1 MARAFPGLAITVTVL
16 AFNLLG
22 DGIRGYTRPHALS
35 SGAAP
40 VTGPARRDRASAGE
54 RRKCRR
60 AKSRR
65 PAPPTPVEG
74 DGSMKPSL
82 VLVGLIAWLVS
93 GCGFTSSAPGEGVV
107 FARFGDVDMKC
118 YPAGFYLYNP
128 FTTSVYH
135 VDVKVQKIDVK
146 ADASSRDLQ
155 TVTTTIVV
163 NFSIDANKCHELIK
177 NVGIGFAQ
185 QIILPAVEEVTKAST
200 ALFPV
205 EKVIQERP
213 KLKKE
218 IEDGL
223 KVRLSPYWITVQA
236 VSITNI
242 TFSRDFSHAIEQKQV
257 EEQNVQR
264 AEFVRQ
270 QAEKEGQRQ
279 LALAEGQAKANR
291 LLQESLKSSPEV
303 LQMKALDKWDGKLP
317 QYMGSGSVPFIRLE
331 QGK

>member
-1 MARAFPGLAITVTVL
+1 MTQLLLLTGMIAFLVT
-16 AFNLLG
+16 
-22 DGIRGYTRPHALS
+22 
-35 SGAAP
+35 
-40 VTGPARRDRASAGE
+40 
-54 RRKCRR
+54 
-60 AKSRR
+60 
-65 PAPPTPVEG
+65 
-74 DGSMKPSL
+74 
-82 VLVGLIAWLVS
+82 
-93 GCGFTSSAPGEGVV
+93 GCGFTSTSPGEAVV
-107 FARFGDVDMKC
+107 FSRFGDVAPKC

-135 VDVKVQKIDVK
+135 VDVKVQKFEVK

-155 TVTTTIVV
+155 DVHTTIVV
-163 NFSIDANKCHELIK
+163 NFSIDGDKCHELIK
-177 NVGIGFAQ
+177 NVGANFAQ

-223 KVRLSPYWITVQA
+223 KARLSPYWITVQA

-242 TFSRDFSHAIEQKQV
+242 TFSHDFGRAIEQKQV

-317 QYMGSGSVPFIRLE
+317 TYLGSGSVPFIKLD
-331 QGK
+331 QGKDR

>member
-1 MARAFPGLAITVTVL
+1 MRR
-16 AFNLLG
+16 LL
-22 DGIRGYTRPHALS
+22 IFT
-35 SGAAP
+35 
-40 VTGPARRDRASAGE
+40 
-54 RRKCRR
+54 
-60 AKSRR
+60 
-65 PAPPTPVEG
+65 
-74 DGSMKPSL
+74 
-82 VLVGLIAWLVS
+82 GLITLLVS
-93 GCGFTSSAPGEGVV
+93 GCGFTSTSPGESVV
-107 FARFGDVDMKC
+107 FSRFGDVDMKC

-128 FTTSVYH
+128 FTTSVFH
-135 VDVKVQKIDVK
+135 VDVKVQKFEVK

-155 TVTTTIVV
+155 NVHTTIVV
-163 NFSIDANKCHELIK
+163 NFSIDGTKCHELIK
-177 NVGIGFAQ
+177 NVGVNFAQ

-213 KLKKE
+213 KLKRE

-223 KVRLSPYWITVQA
+223 KARVAPYWITVQA

-242 TFSRDFSHAIEQKQV
+242 TFSPDFSHAIEQKQV

-270 QAEKEGQRQ
+270 QAEKQGQTQ
-279 LALAEGQAKANR
+279 LALAEGQAKANK

-303 LQMKALDKWDGKLP
+303 LQMKALEKWDGKLP
-317 QYMGSGSVPFIRLE
+317 AYLGTGSVPFIRLD

>member
-1 MARAFPGLAITVTVL
+1 
-16 AFNLLG
+16 
-22 DGIRGYTRPHALS
+22 
-35 SGAAP
+35 
-40 VTGPARRDRASAGE
+40 
-54 RRKCRR
+54 
-60 AKSRR
+60 
-65 PAPPTPVEG
+65 
-74 DGSMKPSL
+74 MKPSL
-82 VLVGLIAWLVS
+82 VLIGLIAWLVS

-135 VDVKVQKIDVK
+135 VDVKVQKFEVK

-155 TVTTTIVV
+155 TVTTAIVV

-177 NVGIGFAQ
+177 NVGIGFVQ

>member
-1 MARAFPGLAITVTVL
+1 
-16 AFNLLG
+16 
-22 DGIRGYTRPHALS
+22 
-35 SGAAP
+35 
-40 VTGPARRDRASAGE
+40 
-54 RRKCRR
+54 
-60 AKSRR
+60 
-65 PAPPTPVEG
+65 
-74 DGSMKPSL
+74 MKPSL
-82 VLVGLIAWLVS
+82 VLTGMIALLVS
-93 GCGFTSSAPGEGVV
+93 GCGFTSTSPGEAVV
-107 FARFGDVDMKC
+107 FSRFGDVDMKC

-135 VDVKVQKIDVK
+135 VDVKVQKFEVK

-155 TVTTTIVV
+155 DVHTTIVV
-163 NFSIDANKCHELIK
+163 NFSIDGSKCHELIK
-177 NVGIGFAQ
+177 NVGANFAQ

-213 KLKKE
+213 RLKKE

-223 KVRLSPYWITVQA
+223 KARLSPYWIAVQA
-236 VSITNI
+236 VSITTI
-242 TFSRDFSHAIEQKQV
+242 TFSHDFSHAIEQKQV

-279 LALAEGQAKANR
+279 LAFAEGQAKANK

-303 LQMKALDKWDGKLP
+303 LQVKALEKWDGKLP
-317 QYMGSGSVPFIRLE
+317 AYMGSGSVPFIRLE

>member
-1 MARAFPGLAITVTVL
+1 MKLS
-16 AFNLLG
+16 LLL
-22 DGIRGYTRPHALS
+22 T
-35 SGAAP
+35 
-40 VTGPARRDRASAGE
+40 
-54 RRKCRR
+54 
-60 AKSRR
+60 
-65 PAPPTPVEG
+65 
-74 DGSMKPSL
+74 
-82 VLVGLIAWLVS
+82 GLIALLVS

-135 VDVKVQKIDVK
+135 VDVKVQKFEVK

-155 TVTTTIVV
+155 DVHTSIVV

-177 NVGIGFAQ
+177 NVGVGFAQ

-242 TFSRDFSHAIEQKQV
+242 TFSHDFGRAIEQKQV

-303 LQMKALDKWDGKLP
+303 LQMKALEKWDGKLP
-317 QYMGSGSVPFIRLE
+317 TYMGSGSVPFVRLE

>member
-1 MARAFPGLAITVTVL
+1 MNALLFLTGMIVLLAT
-16 AFNLLG
+16 
-22 DGIRGYTRPHALS
+22 
-35 SGAAP
+35 
-40 VTGPARRDRASAGE
+40 
-54 RRKCRR
+54 
-60 AKSRR
+60 
-65 PAPPTPVEG
+65 
-74 DGSMKPSL
+74 
-82 VLVGLIAWLVS
+82 
-93 GCGFTSSAPGEGVV
+93 GCGFTSTSPGEAVV
-107 FARFGDVDMKC
+107 FSRFGAVDPTC
-118 YPAGFYLYNP
+118 YPAGFYFYNP
-128 FTTSVYH
+128 LTTSVYH
-135 VDVKVQKIDVK
+135 VDVKVQKFEVT

-155 TVTTTIVV
+155 NVHTTIVL
-163 NFSIDANKCHELIK
+163 NFSIDGNKCHELIK
-177 NVGIGFAQ
+177 NVGAAFAQ

-213 KLKKE
+213 KLKKD

-242 TFSRDFSHAIEQKQV
+242 TFSPDFSHAIEQKQV

-279 LALAEGQAKANR
+279 LALAEGQAKANK
-291 LLQESLKSSPEV
+291 LLQDSLKSSPEV

-317 QYMGSGSVPFIRLE
+317 AYIGSGGVPFIRLE

>member
-1 MARAFPGLAITVTVL
+1 MRDEERESQRVKGAVMSKCKARFSSVPRM
-16 AFNLLG
+16 LLLTAM
-22 DGIRGYTRPHALS
+22 IAL
-35 SGAAP
+35 
-40 VTGPARRDRASAGE
+40 
-54 RRKCRR
+54 
-60 AKSRR
+60 
-65 PAPPTPVEG
+65 
-74 DGSMKPSL
+74 
-82 VLVGLIAWLVS
+82 LVG
-93 GCGFTSSAPGEGVV
+93 GCGFTSTSPGEAVV
-107 FARFGDVDMKC
+107 FSRFGDVAPKC

-135 VDVKVQKIDVK
+135 VDVKVQKFEVR

-155 TVTTTIVV
+155 NVHTTIVV
-163 NFSIDANKCHELIK
+163 NFSVDGNQCHELIK
-177 NVGIGFAQ
+177 NVGANFVQ

-223 KVRLSPYWITVQA
+223 KARLSPYWIAVQA

-242 TFSRDFSHAIEQKQV
+242 TFSQDFSHAIEQKQV
-257 EEQNVQR
+257 EEQNVQKE
-264 AEFVRQ
+264 EFVRQ
-270 QAEKEGQRQ
+270 QAIKKGETQ
-279 LALAEGQAKANR
+279 LALAEGQAKANK
-291 LLQESLKSSPEV
+291 LLQESLRSSPEV

-317 QYMGSGSVPFIRLE
+317 TYMGSGSVPFIRLE

>member
-1 MARAFPGLAITVTVL
+1 MKR
-16 AFNLLG
+16 LL
-22 DGIRGYTRPHALS
+22 IL
-35 SGAAP
+35 
-40 VTGPARRDRASAGE
+40 TGVIASF
-54 RRKCRR
+54 
-60 AKSRR
+60 
-65 PAPPTPVEG
+65 
-74 DGSMKPSL
+74 
-82 VLVGLIAWLVS
+82 VS
-93 GCGFTSSAPGEGVV
+93 GCGFTSTSPGEAVV
-107 FARFGDVDMKC
+107 FSRFGDVDMKC

-128 FTTSVYH
+128 FTTSVFH
-135 VDVKVQKIDVK
+135 VDVKVQKFEVK

-155 TVTTTIVV
+155 NVHTTIVV
-163 NFSIDANKCHELIK
+163 NFSIDGTRCHDLIK
-177 NVGIGFAQ
+177 NVGINFAQ

-223 KVRLSPYWITVQA
+223 KARVAPYWINVQA

-242 TFSRDFSHAIEQKQV
+242 TFSPDFSHAIEQKQV

-270 QAEKEGQRQ
+270 QAEKQGQTQ
-279 LALAEGQAKANR
+279 LALAEGQAKANK

-303 LQMKALDKWDGKLP
+303 LQMKALEKWDGKLP
-317 QYMGSGSVPFIRLE
+317 AYLGSGSVPFIRLD

>member
-1 MARAFPGLAITVTVL
+1 MKTWLILTGMVAFLAT
-16 AFNLLG
+16 
-22 DGIRGYTRPHALS
+22 
-35 SGAAP
+35 
-40 VTGPARRDRASAGE
+40 
-54 RRKCRR
+54 
-60 AKSRR
+60 
-65 PAPPTPVEG
+65 
-74 DGSMKPSL
+74 
-82 VLVGLIAWLVS
+82 
-93 GCGFTSSAPGEGVV
+93 GCGFTSTSPGEAVV
-107 FARFGDVDMKC
+107 FSRFGDVTMKC
-118 YPAGFYLYNP
+118 YAAGFYLYNP

-135 VDVKVQKIDVK
+135 VDVKVQKFEVK

-155 TVTTTIVV
+155 NVQTTIVV
-163 NFSIDANKCHELIK
+163 NFSIDGDKCHELIK
-177 NVGIGFAQ
+177 NVGVNFVQ

-213 KLKKE
+213 RLKKE

-242 TFSRDFSHAIEQKQV
+242 KFSADFSHAIEQKQV

-264 AEFVRQ
+264 SEYVRQ
-270 QAEKEGQRQ
+270 QAEKQGQTQ
-279 LALAEGQAKANR
+279 LALAEGQAKANK

-303 LQMKALDKWDGKLP
+303 LQMKALEKWDGKLP
-317 QYMGSGSVPFIRLE
+317 AYMGSGSVPFIRLE

>member
-1 MARAFPGLAITVTVL
+1 MVPRGRSNRRRRQAERDESPDGRRVDEQFAIHSLFMSHTRCAHDTLAL
-16 AFNLLG
+16 PNG
-22 DGIRGYTRPHALS
+22 N
-35 SGAAP
+35 
-40 VTGPARRDRASAGE
+40 DRVACN
-54 RRKCRR
+54 RVRVHLDF
-60 AKSRR
+60 SRR
-65 PAPPTPVEG
+65 SRCVLSIWRRRSDLLSRRLLLVQPV
-74 DGSMKPSL
+74 
-82 VLVGLIAWLVS
+82 
-93 GCGFTSSAPGEGVV
+93 
-107 FARFGDVDMKC
+107 
-118 YPAGFYLYNP
+118 
-128 FTTSVYH
+128 TTSVYH
-135 VDVKVQKIDVK
+135 VDVKVQKFEVK

-155 TVTTTIVV
+155 DVHTTIVV
-163 NFSIDANKCHELIK
+163 NFSIDGSKCNEIVK
-177 NVGIGFAQ
+177 TVGTDFAAR
-185 QIILPAVEEVTKAST
+185 IILPAVEEVTKAST

-223 KVRLSPYWITVQA
+223 KVRLAPYWITVQA
-236 VSITNI
+236 VSITTI
-242 TFSRDFSHAIEQKQV
+242 SFSHDFSHAIEQKQV

-317 QYMGSGSVPFIRLE
+317 AYMGSGSVPFIRLE